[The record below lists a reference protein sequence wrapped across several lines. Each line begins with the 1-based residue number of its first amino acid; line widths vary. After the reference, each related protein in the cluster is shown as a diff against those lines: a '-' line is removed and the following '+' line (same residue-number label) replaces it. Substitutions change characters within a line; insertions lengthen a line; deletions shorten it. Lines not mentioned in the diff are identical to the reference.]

1 MKSTIKF
8 LGQKP
13 GKDYIMEELKN
24 VEKAYEES
32 KYLND
37 KIRLVLTKLETLRF
51 LKETNSITK
60 ENIKKEVEKIKDDDL
75 VVVKAI
81 LDNITDLLDLEL

>member
-1 MKSTIKF
+1 
-8 LGQKP
+8 
-13 GKDYIMEELKN
+13 MEELKN

-60 ENIKKEVEKIKDDDL
+60 ENIEKEVEKIKDDDL
-75 VVVKAI
+75 VMIKAK

>member
-1 MKSTIKF
+1 
-8 LGQKP
+8 
-13 GKDYIMEELKN
+13 MEELKN

-60 ENIKKEVEKIKDDDL
+60 ENIEKEVEKIKDDDL
-75 VVVKAI
+75 VRIKAK

>member
-1 MKSTIKF
+1 
-8 LGQKP
+8 
-13 GKDYIMEELKN
+13 MEELKN

-60 ENIKKEVEKIKDDDL
+60 ENIRKEVEKIKDDDL
-75 VVVKAI
+75 VVIKAK
-81 LDNITDLLDLEL
+81 LDNITDWLDLE

>member
-1 MKSTIKF
+1 
-8 LGQKP
+8 
-13 GKDYIMEELKN
+13 MEELKI

-60 ENIKKEVEKIKDDDL
+60 ENVKKEVEKIKDDDL
-75 VVVKAI
+75 VVIKAK
-81 LDNITDLLDLEL
+81 LDNITDLLDLES

>member
-1 MKSTIKF
+1 
-8 LGQKP
+8 
-13 GKDYIMEELKN
+13 MEELKN

-60 ENIKKEVEKIKDDDL
+60 ENIKKEVEKIKNNDL
-75 VVVKAI
+75 VVVKAK

>member
-1 MKSTIKF
+1 
-8 LGQKP
+8 
-13 GKDYIMEELKN
+13 MEELKN

-60 ENIKKEVEKIKDDDL
+60 ENIKKEVEKIKDNDL
-75 VVVKAI
+75 VEIKAK

>member
-1 MKSTIKF
+1 
-8 LGQKP
+8 
-13 GKDYIMEELKN
+13 MEELKN

-75 VVVKAI
+75 VVVKAK
-81 LDNITDLLDLEL
+81 LDNITDLLDLKM

>member
-1 MKSTIKF
+1 
-8 LGQKP
+8 
-13 GKDYIMEELKN
+13 MEELKN

-60 ENIKKEVEKIKDDDL
+60 ENIKKEVEKIKDNDL
-75 VVVKAI
+75 VVVKAK